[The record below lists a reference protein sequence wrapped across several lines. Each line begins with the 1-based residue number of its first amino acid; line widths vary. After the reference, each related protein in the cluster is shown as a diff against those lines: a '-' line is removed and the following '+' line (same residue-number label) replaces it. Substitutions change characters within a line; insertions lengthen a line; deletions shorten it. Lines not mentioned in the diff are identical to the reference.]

1 MQGFLPA
8 ISVLSKQYL
17 FQQRSCFI
25 GKFLLGCSHVAWLCQ
40 WVFGPVLQ
48 LVFDPAWFVLGLI
61 WLLRKGVHGS
71 RISAR
76 GQLCC
81 GVELLGLIPFPG
93 GEFVS
98 WADNAGGF
106 RKGAQWAEGH
116 LHSPFQLQ
124 THWMHHLQQ
133 EGTMCGWD
141 ERWRCGGT
149 LDTALVLARTCKEA
163 NIHLSPWGSGT
174 GESWGKWSSLVG
186 AASNRPY
193 AQTGWE
199 L

>member
-81 GVELLGLIPFPG
+81 RVELLGLIPFPG

-98 WADNAGGF
+98 RADNAGGSG
-106 RKGAQWAEGH
+106 REHSEQKGISTPLSSSKLTECTTFSRRGQCVGE
-116 LHSPFQLQ
+116 
-124 THWMHHLQQ
+124 MR
-133 EGTMCGWD
+133 D
-141 ERWRCGGT
+141 GG
-149 LDTALVLARTCKEA
+149 
-163 NIHLSPWGSGT
+163 
-174 GESWGKWSSLVG
+174 VG
-186 AASNRPY
+186 AP
-193 AQTGWE
+193 
-199 L
+199 